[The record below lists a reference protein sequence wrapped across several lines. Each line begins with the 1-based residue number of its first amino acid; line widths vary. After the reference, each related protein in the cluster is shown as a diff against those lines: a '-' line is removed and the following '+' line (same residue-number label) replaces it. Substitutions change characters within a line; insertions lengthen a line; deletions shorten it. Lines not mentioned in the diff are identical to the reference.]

1 MSKSFA
7 STTINAVKWTTV
19 ATIFNSVMQVGYTS
33 IMARQL
39 DPRAFGLIAM
49 ANVVLRFGG
58 YFSSM
63 GLTQSL
69 IQKQDLTKE
78 DIRASF
84 TSSFFLATTFFA
96 GVWLLAPYVTVFFPK
111 EPELVPLLRV
121 MVITSFIINLS
132 STSNSLLRREIR
144 FKEVAITDI
153 ISNLIAYPCVGIYLA
168 YHDFG
173 VYSLVYASITQSALY
188 GLISYGFTRHNLLLI
203 FGWRHYKA
211 LLAYGSKIS
220 VIGFTEF
227 LGSELDTIL
236 MGRFLGAKETGYYNR
251 GFMLINLPVYLVTT
265 SFTKVLFPSFSRI
278 QSDLER
284 LTKIYL
290 STVTMTASALIP
302 VGFGIA
308 GCAPEIVKIMLGEGW
323 EPAIPVLQI
332 LSIGVCVGF
341 ISMFGGIVCDS
352 TANLSKKIVLTASY
366 PFILIALC
374 FAFKPYGMIGFAC
387 AKTLALF
394 IKDFLYMNL
403 MQKILKTTAKEIFMR
418 YIPGIF
424 TGIVLGI
431 TLYLAR
437 LVLAPLHLPVII
449 MFILLLLVCAI
460 VFITVTFLFPMNVI
474 KTEIISVM
482 SNSDQ
487 FRGNKYVF
495 KIVNKYRN
503 YLVKG

>member
-7 STTINAVKWTTV
+7 STTINAVKWTTA

-33 IMARQL
+33 MMSRL
-39 DPRAFGLIAM
+39 LTPSAFGLVAM
-49 ANVVLRFGG
+49 ASVVLRFGG

-78 DIRASF
+78 DIRACF
-84 TSSFFLATTFFA
+84 TSS
-96 GVWLLAPYVTVFFPK
+96 LLLIWFVAPYVIIFYPN

-121 MVITSFIINLS
+121 MVFTSFVINLS

-153 ISNLIAYPCVGIYLA
+153 VSNLIAYPCVGIYLA
-168 YHDFG
+168 YQGHG
-173 VYSLVYASITQSALY
+173 VYSLAYASITQCVLY
-188 GLISYGFTRHNLLLI
+188 GLMSYSFTRHNILLI

-211 LLAYGSKIS
+211 LLSYGSKIS

-227 LGSELDTIL
+227 IGSEMDTIL
-236 MGRFLGAKETGYYNR
+236 MGRFLGAKNLGFYNR
-251 GFMLINLPVYLVTT
+251 GYMLINLPVYLVTT

-290 STVTMTASALIP
+290 STVTMTATVLIP

-308 GCAPEIVKIMLGEGW
+308 GCAPEIVKLMLGEGW

-341 ISMFGGIVCDS
+341 ISMFAGIVCDS

-366 PFILIALC
+366 PFILLALC
-374 FAFKPYGMIGFAC
+374 FAFKPWGMIGFAC
-387 AKTLALF
+387 AKTIALF
-394 IKDFLYMNL
+394 VKDFLYMNL
-403 MQKILKTTAKEIFMR
+403 MQKILKTSVKEIFSR
-418 YIPGIF
+418 YIPGIL
-424 TGIVLGI
+424 TGLILGI

-437 LVLAPLHLPVII
+437 FVLEPLHLPAII
-449 MFILLLLVCAI
+449 MFIVLLLICAI
-460 VFITVTFLFPMNVI
+460 VFITATFLFPMNII
-474 KTEIISVM
+474 KTEIISVV

-487 FRGNKYVF
+487 FKGNKYVF

-503 YLVKG
+503 YLAKG